1 MLGTRHTMPK
11 KLSMRQAL
19 VVETSTAHLPALQTA
34 GLLTKDLDTVK
45 AVLQESKFQVAH
57 NGGDVQPV
65 YQPRHH
71 VAPVKTKPPRAVSA
85 IDVWL
90 RGGLKSSNARLYLK
104 RAHTFASHERDIASN
119 LRSVLMQREGGWRGE
134 LIRAAAV
141 ENTKNGVI
149 PSYFLHP
156 TGTLAWK
163 ALHRGVR
170 DMGQVWDNMSSQDRQ
185 SWYRSAMQPL
195 MAARA
200 SRMFSML
207 MQGGLGKD
215 CKGIVAGILEHIAF
229 YCGNWD
235 EQIEQKRLAKNEYAK
250 QERAE
255 TKRRIAQRAY
265 HTGWTL
271 YQYERRAV
279 GRFTR
284 VEIRDG
290 WDALSK
296 AEKDALHER
305 AKTIP
310 MGE

>member
-1 MLGTRHTMPK
+1 MPK

-19 VVETSTAHLPALQTA
+19 VVETSTALLEALQTA

-65 YQPRHH
+65 YQAP
-71 VAPVKTKPPRAVSA
+71 APVKTKPPRAVSA
-85 IDVWL
+85 VDVYNKQSNETNTSA
-90 RGGLKSSNARLYLK
+90 RSNAITRE
-104 RAHTFASHERDIASN
+104 A
-119 LRSVLMQREGGWRGE
+119 LMMSPHSFHWH
-134 LIRAAAV
+134 AAV

-215 CKGIVAGILEHIAF
+215 CKGIVPGILEHIAF

-290 WDALSK
+290 WIALSE
-296 AEKDALHER
+296 AEKDALNER

-310 MGE
+310 PWLE

>member
-1 MLGTRHTMPK
+1 MPK
-11 KLSMRQAL
+11 KLSKTQAL
-19 VVETSTAHLPALQTA
+19 VVETSDALLEALQTA

-45 AVLQESKFQVAH
+45 TVLQESKFQVR
-57 NGGDVQPV
+57 GGGSLGFPV
-65 YQPRHH
+65 YQPP
-71 VAPVKTKPPRAVSA
+71 VPVKTKPPRAVSA
-85 IDVWL
+85 VDVWK
-90 RGGLKSSNARLYLK
+90 RGGTKDSYACDYFQRVTTRYWWN
-104 RAHTFASHERDIASN
+104 IAVDM
-119 LRSVLMQREGGWRGE
+119 LRSKLMKGEGGWREE

-200 SRMFSML
+200 KRMFSML

-215 CKGIVAGILEHIAF
+215 CKGIVPGILEHIAF

-235 EQIEQKRLAKNEYAK
+235 EQIEQKRLAKNEHAK

-255 TKRRIAQRAY
+255 TKRRIAQRVTA
-265 HTGWTL
+265 TGWTL
-271 YQYERRAV
+271 HQQSLK
-279 GRFTR
+279 GTGLTR
-284 VEIRDG
+284 DEIK
-290 WDALSK
+290 DAWCTLSE
-296 AEKDALHER
+296 AEKDALNER
-305 AKTIP
+305 AKAINRRV
-310 MGE
+310 GE

>member
-1 MLGTRHTMPK
+1 MPK

-19 VVETSTAHLPALQTA
+19 VVETSTALLEALQTA

-45 AVLQESKFQVAH
+45 TVLQESKFQVKHA
-57 NGGDVQPV
+57 GGDVQPV
-65 YQPRHH
+65 YQAP
-71 VAPVKTKPPRAVSA
+71 APTPVKTKPPRAVSA
-85 IDVWL
+85 VDL
-90 RGGLKSSNARLYLK
+90 MMRGGLKDHRARQFRK
-104 RAHTFASHERDIASN
+104 RASYKAKSDADISSK
-119 LRSVLMQREGGWRGE
+119 LRSVLMQREGGWREE

-141 ENTKNGVI
+141 ENTKNDVI

-200 SRMFSML
+200 ARMFSML

-215 CKGIVAGILEHIAF
+215 CKGIVPGILEHIAF

-235 EQIEQKRLAKNEYAK
+235 EQIEQKRLTKNEYAK

-265 HTGWTL
+265 LTGWTL
-271 YQYERRAV
+271 YQKSLKGSGLSRD
-279 GRFTR
+279 
-284 VEIRDG
+284 EINVA
-290 WDALSK
+290 WIALSE
-296 AEKDALHER
+296 AEKDALNER

-310 MGE
+310 YGRVG

>member
-1 MLGTRHTMPK
+1 MPK

-19 VVETSTAHLPALQTA
+19 VVETSTALLEALQTA

-45 AVLQESKFQVAH
+45 AVLLESKFQVAH

-65 YQPRHH
+65 YQAP
-71 VAPVKTKPPRAVSA
+71 APVKTKPPRAVSA
-85 IDVWL
+85 VDVYNKQSNETNTSA
-90 RGGLKSSNARLYLK
+90 RSNAFTREALMMS
-104 RAHTFASHERDIASN
+104 SHS
-119 LRSVLMQREGGWRGE
+119 LHWR
-134 LIRAAAV
+134 AAV
-141 ENTKNGVI
+141 ENTKNDVI

-207 MQGGLGKD
+207 MHGGLGKD
-215 CKGIVAGILEHIAF
+215 CKGIVPGILEHIAF

-235 EQIEQKRLAKNEYAK
+235 EQIEQKRQAKNEYAK

-290 WDALSK
+290 WIALSE
-296 AEKDALHER
+296 AEKDALNER

-310 MGE
+310 YGRVG

>member
-1 MLGTRHTMPK
+1 MPK

-19 VVETSTAHLPALQTA
+19 VVETSDALLEALQTA

-45 AVLQESKFQVAH
+45 TVLQESKFQVEHA
-57 NGGDVQPV
+57 GGDVQPV
-65 YQPRHH
+65 YQAP
-71 VAPVKTKPPRAVSA
+71 APVKTKPPRAVSA
-85 IDVWL
+85 VDVWK
-90 RGGLKSSNARLYLK
+90 RGGTKDSYACDYFQRVTTRYWWN
-104 RAHTFASHERDIASN
+104 IAVDM
-119 LRSVLMQREGGWRGE
+119 LRSKLMKGEGGWREE

-200 SRMFSML
+200 KRMFSML

-215 CKGIVAGILEHIAF
+215 CKGIVPGILEHIAF

-235 EQIEQKRLAKNEYAK
+235 EQIEQKRLAKNEHAK

-255 TKRRIAQRAY
+255 TKRRIAQRVTA
-265 HTGWTL
+265 TGWTL
-271 YQYERRAV
+271 HQQSLK
-279 GRFTR
+279 GTGLTR
-284 VEIRDG
+284 DEIK
-290 WDALSK
+290 DAWCTLSE
-296 AEKDALHER
+296 AEKDALNER
-305 AKTIP
+305 AKAINRRV
-310 MGE
+310 GE